1 MHPFSCYL
9 AIYAALTLWSAL
21 DSPKQT
27 IKKKLVET
35 RHEFLFPAMGVEF
48 RVIYYASSA
57 NEQGLHN
64 KIKQRVDE
72 IEDSLSDYR
81 HSSEAMQFCRSAP
94 HSMPQQVS
102 HDFWALSR
110 ISQCISKQSNG
121 AFDISVGNLS
131 HAWRMARKRN
141 RLPSDEKIRSAL
153 NQTDYRRLTI
163 HPENHLQ
170 LSRGGMKLD
179 FGGIAKGYAA
189 DQVMALLKRQGIT
202 SALVDAGGDICV
214 SAAPPKKEYW
224 QVRIETTAPIAG
236 TSEPAELKL
245 VHAAVA
251 TSGDLYQYLTIDG
264 TKHSHIIDP
273 RTGQATT
280 SIAMATVI
288 APTATLADAY
298 ASAVSVLGIKQ
309 GISLIETL
317 SDTDCQI
324 LQRDPGNLDSIQP
337 FTSRCWQRTAGLI
350 KGPDK

>member
-9 AIYAALTLWSAL
+9 AIYAALTLWAAV

-27 IKKKLVET
+27 IKKNFIET

-48 RVIYYASSA
+48 RVVYYASSA

-298 ASAVSVLGIKQ
+298 ASAVSVLGVKQ

-324 LQRDPGNLDSIQP
+324 LQRDPGNLDNIQP

-350 KGPDK
+350 KGRDK